1 MVARV
6 SRGTLG
12 AHVTVARVVRPAGRA
27 EVVRVRFQRTGA
39 LLAVVRRAVGRVPVE
54 AGRALLAPRPGRVVL
69 ARLQR
74 ATGSV

>member
-12 AHVTVARVVRPAGRA
+12 AHVAVARVVHLAGRA
-27 EVVRVRFQRTGA
+27 EIVRVRFRRAGA

-54 AGRALLAPRPGRVVL
+54 TGRALLALRPGRVVL
-69 ARLQR
+69 ARL
-74 ATGSV
+74 